1 MSTGNDD
8 DNKPGL
14 KVVVDNS
21 ANGGDDGADGA
32 APYAA
37 STLHGH
43 KFSGKSLLD
52 AVDVLDRG
60 SRENF
65 PANDLKDV
73 GMKLSVLGMA
83 EAHIKRLSRLDR
95 AMNLIEQQLAT
106 PDRLAQMPANE
117 LAKLYRLLGASMDV
131 SQRYVKE
138 SMWAVNIGELQE
150 QIADLMA
157 GAGAGAGE
165 DSDHSTRE
173 VVADIF
179 RRVSTL
185 GQTFPEPNDGSVP
198 EVNPDYLPNDL
209 LKGEEREKAEEA
221 RQASHQALV
230 DEAKAE
236 VKKSSEGQ
244 SAGASVAGMSGD
256 ELTLAMAEEVGE
268 SAPIDLTAIGD
279 GGDGGG
285 EDGDDNW
292 AYDPED
298 DDREASDGWGDDD
311 LGGKDDPLAG
321 VKLDF

>member
-21 ANGGDDGADGA
+21 ANGADADDGS

-37 STLHGH
+37 ATLHGH

-157 GAGAGAGE
+157 GAGAGAGD

-209 LKGEEREKAEEA
+209 LKGEDREKAEEA
-221 RQASHQALV
+221 RQASHQAMV

-236 VKKSSEGQ
+236 VQKSSEGPPE
-244 SAGASVAGMSGD
+244 GASVAGMSSD
-256 ELTLAMAEEVGE
+256 ELRLAMAEEVGE
-268 SAPIDLTAIGD
+268 SAPIDLSSVGD
-279 GGDGGG
+279 DAGDDWDGDP
-285 EDGDDNW
+285 EDGDEWDV
-292 AYDPED
+292 P
-298 DDREASDGWGDDD
+298 DDRDDWGDDD